1 MTTVRT
7 VNSIRRAPGRGV
19 RAVGVAVA
27 LAATLGVAACG
38 SGDGDDGGDTAAAVH
53 TDREPAIVSPVDT
66 AITVAHGRYS
76 WTPAKQTGPWD
87 MPVDVVEDSMTDGL
101 RATALKPPAGDTPG
115 QWKDWASAGATVAAT
130 ITSPQTTDADDTT
143 ATVTVT
149 VQQDLMYPD
158 GSASTWKNRP
168 VSIHLVTET
177 GQWKADSIKEETP

>member
-7 VNSIRRAPGRGV
+7 VNRSRRPDGRGV
-19 RAVGVAVA
+19 RALGVAVA
-27 LAATLGVAACG
+27 LAATLGAAACG
-38 SGDGDDGGDTAAAVH
+38 SGDGDSGETAAAVH

-66 AITVAHGRYS
+66 AITVAHARYS
-76 WTPAKQTGPWD
+76 WTPAKQSGPWD
-87 MPVDVVEDSMTDGL
+87 MPVDVVEDSMTGGL

-130 ITSPQTTDADDTT
+130 ITSPHTTAADDTT

-168 VSIHLVTET
+168 VSIHLVTEA
-177 GQWKADSIKEETP
+177 GQWKADSIKEDEK